1 MDIIEYRKTSQA
13 FRRVS
18 SNMLTTKYDDGN
30 IQLIRFRKFIE
41 ENELINNIIKEKIK
55 NIDYDYKD
63 NFIIKNAGWYN
74 ISIPIDECEHIKAM
88 CDYLSDITNE
98 EKNIRGIAC
107 SFYHSSGTWND
118 IIREYLNKAFKPL
131 VDFIVDGL
139 SMEMMGIESI
149 TSETH
154 IYQNIN
160 KNYGTASIAQGNI
173 KSSNKVKLNDLNSIN
188 EIVNS
193 LKALIIESE
202 IDGNTKE
209 EVIDDLETIEQEI
222 YVENPKQIKIKKAL
236 NGIKNFTSKIPEG
249 VAKATIIVTQCGELY
264 KQLKPF
270 IEKINC

>member
-41 ENELINNIIKEKIK
+41 ENKLINNIIQDKIK
-55 NIDYDYKD
+55 NIDYDYK
-63 NFIIKNAGWYN
+63 NKFIIEDDGWYN

-88 CDYLSDITNE
+88 YDYLADITNE
-98 EKNIRGIAC
+98 ENDISGIAH
-107 SFYHSSGTWND
+107 SFCPSSGKWND

-131 VDFIVDGL
+131 VDFIVDSL
-139 SMEMMGIESI
+139 SMEMIGIESI
-149 TSETH
+149 KSETH

-160 KNYGTASIAQGNI
+160 ENYGTASIAQGNI
-173 KSSNKVKLNDLNSIN
+173 KSSNKFELNDLEDIN
-188 EIVNS
+188 EIVES
-193 LKALIIESE
+193 IKELILQLE
-202 IDGNTKE
+202 IDENTKE

-222 YVENPKQIKIKKAL
+222 QRENPKQIKIKKAL

-270 IEKINC
+270 I